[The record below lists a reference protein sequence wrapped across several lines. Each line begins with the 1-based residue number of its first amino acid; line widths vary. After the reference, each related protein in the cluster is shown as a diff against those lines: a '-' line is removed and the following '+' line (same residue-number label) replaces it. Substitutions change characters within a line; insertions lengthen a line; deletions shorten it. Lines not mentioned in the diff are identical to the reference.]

1 MSQSHTFS
9 VKMDVKPH
17 LLNCIINLTK
27 QIFQSKRV
35 GFFTFVKHFSNKS
48 GDRLVETAAYA
59 WYNFEHHGAWGA
71 IPCAWLRSWEKM
83 LDVLIIGAGVV
94 GCAVARELS
103 RFSLSIAVLEK
114 EEDVGA
120 GTSKANSA
128 IIHAGFDAEAGSLK
142 ARFNVEG
149 CAMMPA
155 LAEELDIPFRRNGSL
170 VVALTEEDI
179 PKLEALKAR
188 GEVNGVPGLRMLSGD
203 EARAMEPALSPEIPA
218 ALHAPTAGI
227 VCPFEMT
234 QALAE
239 NACVNGVEFHLGC
252 RVDSIEAIDGG
263 YRAHAGDELIEARVV
278 VNCAG
283 LYSAQLHN
291 QLCEDKLHIRP
302 RRGEYQL
309 LDRKAGSLVSA
320 TIFQA
325 PGKLG
330 KGVLVTP
337 TVHGNLMI
345 GPTAEDIDDPE
356 ATCTTAE
363 GLKKAADTAK
373 LSVPGVPFRQVITSF
388 AGLRA
393 HLDGDRHDF
402 CIGQPLPGYLEAAG
416 VESPGLTA
424 APAIG
429 RYLAGEVAALL
440 QAKQKENFQ
449 ATRRVIRP
457 REMEL
462 EARQALIRENPAY
475 GAIVCRCEQVSE
487 GEIIDAIRRPLGA
500 RSMDGVK
507 RRTRAGMGRC
517 QSGFCCSRVMELLY
531 RELGEDFDITKSGPG
546 SPMLSDFGK
555 ERA

>member
-1 MSQSHTFS
+1 
-9 VKMDVKPH
+9 
-17 LLNCIINLTK
+17 
-27 QIFQSKRV
+27 
-35 GFFTFVKHFSNKS
+35 
-48 GDRLVETAAYA
+48 
-59 WYNFEHHGAWGA
+59 
-71 IPCAWLRSWEKM
+71 M

-103 RFSLSIAVLEK
+103 RYELGIAVLEK

-128 IIHAGFDAEAGSLK
+128 IIHAGFDAESGSLK

-149 CAMMPA
+149 CAMMPE
-155 LAEELDIPFRRNGSL
+155 LAWELDIPFRRNGSM

-179 PKLEALKAR
+179 PKLEALKVR
-188 GEVNGVPGLRMLSGD
+188 GEKNGVPGLRILSGE
-203 EARAMEPALSPEIPA
+203 EARAMEPALSPEIAA

-239 NACVNGVEFHLGC
+239 NACVNGVEFHFNTA
-252 RVDSIEAIDGG
+252 VTAIEAIDGG
-263 YRAHAGDELIEARVV
+263 YRVHAGEESFDTRIL

-283 LYSAQLHN
+283 LYSAQLHR
-291 QLCEDKLHIRP
+291 QVCGDELRIRP

-325 PGKLG
+325 PGRLG

-363 GLKKAADTAK
+363 GLKKAADTAR
-373 LSVPGVPFRQVITSF
+373 LSVPGMPFRQVITSF

-393 HLDGDRHDF
+393 HLDGGMHDF
-402 CIGQPLPGYLEAAG
+402 CIGQARPGYFEAVG

-429 RYLAGEVAALL
+429 RYLANEIAVQLDANRKAFFL
-440 QAKQKENFQ
+440 
-449 ATRRVIRP
+449 TRRWVIRP
-457 REMEL
+457 REMDF
-462 EARQALIRENPAY
+462 EARQTLIRENPAY

-517 QSGFCCSRVMELLY
+517 QSGFCCSRVMELLR
-531 RELGEDFDITKSGPG
+531 RELGEDFAISKSGPG
-546 SPMLSDFGK
+546 SPMIIEGGREDDQDVQG
-555 ERA
+555 